1 MSWIGAWAPGPAAA
15 AILKKLESDLRSVL
29 NSAEVR
35 GQYAANGLIA
45 VGSSSAEFAAY
56 MKSEIAR
63 WAPLIRAT
71 GATVD

>member
-1 MSWIGAWAPGPAAA
+1 MEGF
-15 AILKKLESDLRSVL
+15 
-29 NSAEVR
+29 AER
-35 GQYAANGLIA
+35 NWNGLIA

-56 MKSEIAR
+56 MKSEIVR